1 MIQLSLPPQ
10 TPVAAPP
17 VPRKSK
23 TITLSPRQRL
33 LLHAL
38 LHRDVRKCSAAA
50 MDTFRKFGWTSGAG
64 IAFELTDKGR
74 RIAELSELSPPDR
87 SLSIDAV

>member
-1 MIQLSLPPQ
+1 MIQL
-10 TPVAAPP
+10 AAPP
-17 VPRKSK
+17 SIAPPPPRKTK
-23 TITLSPRQRL
+23 TITLSPRQRI

-64 IAFELTDKGR
+64 IAFELTEKGR
-74 RIAELSELSPPDR
+74 RIAEMSELSSPDR
-87 SLSIDAV
+87 SLEIEVA